1 MHLNYDEVKKQQH
14 TGILWTIE
22 KCFEQNAARM
32 HKIWL
37 DGDFVGSVKKET
49 FHYLI
54 WFLPFRVDRQL
65 CLVEDLLTSTF
76 QRARVFPSKRKIMYY
91 IL

>member
-37 DGDFVGSVKKET
+37 DGDFVEKKNFPLFNLVFT
-49 FHYLI
+49 F
-54 WFLPFRVDRQL
+54 
-65 CLVEDLLTSTF
+65 
-76 QRARVFPSKRKIMYY
+76 
-91 IL
+91 